1 MILSS
6 PPCVLAYF
14 APLAICY
21 ALWCRTRAAAQD
33 YVTMLDNVHII
44 LVNPTHPGNI
54 GAAARA
60 MKNMGLRHLSLVG
73 PKDYPSAE
81 ATARASGADDI
92 LAAAEIHE
100 TLDEALG
107 ACRLVIGTSAR
118 LRSIDWPQL
127 DPRACAEMIAVRARD
142 ARVAILFGR
151 EHSGLTNGEIDRC
164 QYLLHIPSNAE
175 YSSLNLAAAVQIV
188 AYELRMAA
196 TVLPGDAGQAGT
208 DTASAAE
215 LEAFYAHLEQ
225 TLLELEFLNP
235 NNPKKL
241 MRRLRRL
248 FSRALPDQQEIN
260 MLRGILSAAQQ
271 ARAAARRP

>member
-1 MILSS
+1 
-6 PPCVLAYF
+6 
-14 APLAICY
+14 
-21 ALWCRTRAAAQD
+21 
-33 YVTMLDNVHII
+33 MLDNIHIV

-54 GAAARA
+54 GATARA
-60 MKNMGLRHLSLVG
+60 MKNMGLRRLALVG
-73 PKDYPSAE
+73 PRDYPSAE

-92 LAAAEIHE
+92 LAAATVHE

-107 ACRLVIGTSAR
+107 ESRLVIGTSAR
-118 LRSIDWPQL
+118 RRTIDWPHV
-127 DPRACAEMIAVRARD
+127 DPRRCAEVIAARGD
-142 ARVAILFGR
+142 DGKVAILFGR
-151 EHSGLTNGEIDRC
+151 EHSGLTNAEIDRC
-164 QYLLHIPSNAE
+164 HYLLHIPSNAE

-196 TVLPGDAGQAGT
+196 VTLPAAGEPDAA

-215 LEAFYAHLEQ
+215 LEAFYDHLER

-235 NNPKKL
+235 DNPKKL

-248 FSRALPDQQEIN
+248 FNRALPDQQEIN

-271 ARAAARRP
+271 AKAAVRKP

>member
-1 MILSS
+1 
-6 PPCVLAYF
+6 
-14 APLAICY
+14 
-21 ALWCRTRAAAQD
+21 
-33 YVTMLDNVHII
+33 MLDNVHII

-54 GAAARA
+54 GATARA
-60 MKNMGLRHLSLVG
+60 MKNMGLRRLSLVG

-92 LAAAEIHE
+92 LAAAAVHGS
-100 TLDEALG
+100 LDEAL
-107 ACRLVIGTSAR
+107 AECRLVIGTSAR
-118 LRSIDWPQL
+118 RRSIDWPQL
-127 DPRACAEMIAVRARD
+127 DPRRCAEMIAVRGGD
-142 ARVAILFGR
+142 EQVAILFGR

-164 QYLLHIPSNAE
+164 HYLLHIPSNAA

-196 TVLPGDAGQAGT
+196 AATPGAAEEGVA

-215 LEAFYAHLEQ
+215 LEAFYTHLEQ

-235 NNPKKL
+235 DNPKKL

-248 FSRALPDQQEIN
+248 FNRALPDQQEIN
-260 MLRGILSAAQQ
+260 MLRGILSAARQ
-271 ARAAARRP
+271 AKAAARRP